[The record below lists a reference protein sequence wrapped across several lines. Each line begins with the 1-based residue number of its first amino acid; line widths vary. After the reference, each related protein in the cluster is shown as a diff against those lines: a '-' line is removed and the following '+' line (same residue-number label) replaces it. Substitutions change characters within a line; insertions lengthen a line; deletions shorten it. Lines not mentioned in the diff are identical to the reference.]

1 MTMANNKNGGDK
13 QMIQR
18 YLPAILVLG
27 IGCNELFHAIF
38 DIFSYEFK
46 VKLVHWVISMDKT
59 NDADALR
66 GIDSAIGAYIAY
78 GGIWLAHAISGVVAI
93 AGANML
99 ATADPQDTGE
109 MQRAYTVAT
118 SGVALGAMLY
128 LIGFVT
134 IASGFFLMHSAP
146 TPPNFLDNAQ
156 RLFLCYMAVII
167 YLEVSKQ
174 TR

>member
-1 MTMANNKNGGDK
+1 
-13 QMIQR
+13 MIQR

-46 VKLVHWVISMDKT
+46 VKLVGWVISMDKT
-59 NDADALR
+59 GDPDALR
-66 GIDSAIGAYIAY
+66 GIDSAIGAYVAY
-78 GGIWLAHAISGVVAI
+78 GGIWLAHASSGLIAI
-93 AGANML
+93 FGAYLMV
-99 ATADPQDTGE
+99 TSDPQDTGK

-118 SGVALGAMLY
+118 SGVGLGAMLY

-146 TPPNFLDNAQ
+146 TPPNFLANAQ

-167 YLEVSKQ
+167 YLEISKQ